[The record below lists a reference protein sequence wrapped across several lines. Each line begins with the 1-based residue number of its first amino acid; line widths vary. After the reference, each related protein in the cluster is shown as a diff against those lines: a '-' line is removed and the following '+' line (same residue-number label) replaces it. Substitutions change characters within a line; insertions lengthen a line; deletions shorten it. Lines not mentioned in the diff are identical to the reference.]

1 MHHNNARRANILLT
15 VMEDG
20 LNPIHSDPPIS
31 RQNVSQRHEPELR
44 LPELLPHGGV
54 VPVQIVLPAELVH
67 GRELVYLDHLVQLAE
82 VHHVVVLLCDG
93 QGVPDS
99 PALDVP
105 FKLSDS
111 RLKSTSLLRLFY
123 SARSLD
129 VEFNRILFSE

>member
-1 MHHNNARRANILLT
+1 MQYLFQRS
-15 VMEDG
+15 E
-20 LNPIHSDPPIS
+20 LNQLVPLS
-31 RQNVSQRHEPELR
+31 RQNVCKWHVAEVR
-44 LPELLPHGGV
+44 LSKLLPHGCV
-54 VPVQIVLPAELVH
+54 VLVQIVLPAQLVH
-67 GRELVYLDHLVQLAE
+67 GGELIYFDHLVQLTE
-82 VHHVVVLLCDG
+82 VHHIVVLLCDG
-93 QGVPDS
+93 QGIPDS